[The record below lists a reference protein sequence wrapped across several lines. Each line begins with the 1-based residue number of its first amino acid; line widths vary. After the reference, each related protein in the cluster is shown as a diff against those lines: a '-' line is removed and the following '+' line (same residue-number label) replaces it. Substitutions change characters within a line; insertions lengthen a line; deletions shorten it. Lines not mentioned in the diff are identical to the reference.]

1 MAGHGHQDG
10 QAKETSVVLSVGTS
24 GVLVVKGPG
33 ATRGREGGR
42 GIVTEKSVPVVLC
55 REG

>member
-10 QAKETSVVLSVGTS
+10 QAKETSVILSVGTS

-33 ATRGREGGR
+33 ATREREGKGE
-42 GIVTEKSVPVVLC
+42 V
-55 REG
+55 